1 MDNKPNG
8 NSQNLVLQV
17 LYVASSII
25 FYENVRPKVDKVSV
39 RIVEGVVKILGF
51 RRFTDKLKAA
61 ENTNDEYDDEEFNDD
76 SLFSD

>member
-1 MDNKPNG
+1 
-8 NSQNLVLQV
+8 
-17 LYVASSII
+17 
-25 FYENVRPKVDKVSV
+25 
-39 RIVEGVVKILGF
+39 LGF